1 MSEIAVIGAGAWGT
15 ALALHADRAG
25 HRVTLCAR
33 TPWREGG
40 VNPRLPG
47 FAIPPSIEVTS
58 TLPVAAHAV
67 LVAVPMQHLTE
78 TLARLRT
85 SAPLLLCCKGLD
97 AGTLMLPTEVAA
109 AHGFTAAV
117 LTGPNFASEVAA
129 GLPAASVVA
138 AEDAQLRKLCCTLL
152 AGPRF
157 RLYGNAD
164 PVGAQLGGAAK
175 NVMAIAAGV
184 VMGAGLGENARAG
197 LVTRGLAEIARLA
210 AALGGRVETVSGL
223 SGLGDLVLT
232 CTGPSSRN
240 FGFGFALGEGAP
252 LTSLLNPN
260 GPVVEGVATAPAL
273 LARAAAVDLPIC
285 RAVAELVSGR
295 LDVPEVIAGVL
306 SRPIRD
312 E

>member
-1 MSEIAVIGAGAWGT
+1 
-15 ALALHADRAG
+15 
-25 HRVTLCAR
+25 
-33 TPWREGG
+33 
-40 VNPRLPG
+40 
-47 FAIPPSIEVTS
+47 
-58 TLPVAAHAV
+58 
-67 LVAVPMQHLTE
+67 
-78 TLARLRT
+78 
-85 SAPLLLCCKGLD
+85 
-97 AGTLMLPTEVAA
+97 
-109 AHGFTAAV
+109 
-117 LTGPNFASEVAA
+117 
-129 GLPAASVVA
+129 
-138 AEDAQLRKLCCTLL
+138 
-152 AGPRF
+152 
-157 RLYGNAD
+157 
-164 PVGAQLGGAAK
+164 
-175 NVMAIAAGV
+175 
-184 VMGAGLGENARAG
+184 MGAGLGENARAG

-285 RAVAELVSGR
+285 RAVAELVSG
-295 LDVPEVIAGVL
+295 VL